1 MLQYFMHLLTAFKRL
16 VITCH
21 PHLSAFFFN
30 NYTLKSACI
39 ILMLCFHEKLRFSK
53 EQEMQQ

>member
-1 MLQYFMHLLTAFKRL
+1 MHLLTAFKRL

-21 PHLSAFFFN
+21 PHLSAFFLN

-39 ILMLCFHEKLRFSK
+39 VLMLCFHEKLRFSK
-53 EQEMQQ
+53 EQKMQQ